1 MIKRTSLSFACL
13 SFFYLSTI
21 SILQANET
29 DTLQFRRFTFSDR
42 EIQFVLDPASLITAQ
57 NIVLSNLQSNG
68 TGACTISGN
77 TQTQIFSNS
86 VNTTAD
92 SGGAFDMVTTSFTAS
107 DNANL
112 LFCNNY
118 CTHNKGGGAIR
129 SGGPIRF
136 LNNQDVLFYNNISA
150 GAKYVGTG
158 DHNEKNRGGA
168 LYATTI
174 TLTGNRTLAFIN
186 NMSGDCGGAI
196 SADTQISITD
206 TVKGILFENNHTL
219 NHIPYTQA
227 ENMAR
232 GGAICSRRDLC
243 SISNNSGPIVFNY
256 NQGGKG
262 GAISATR
269 CVIDNNKER
278 IIFSNNSSLGWSQS
292 SSASNGGAIQ
302 TTQGFTLRNNKG
314 SIYFDSNTATHA
326 GGAINCGYIDIR
338 DNGPVYFLNN
348 SAAWGAA
355 FNLSKPR
362 SATNYIHTGTGDIV
376 FNNNVVFTLDGNL
389 LGKRKLFHI
398 NNNEITPYTLSLGAK
413 KDTRIYFYDLFQW
426 ERVKEN
432 TSNNPPSPTSRNT
445 ITVNPET
452 EFSGAVVFSYNQMSS
467 DIRTLMG
474 KEHNYIKE
482 APTTLKFGTLAI
494 EDDAELEIF
503 NIPFTQNPTS
513 LLALG
518 SGATLTVGKH
528 GKLNITNLG
537 VILPIIL
544 KEGKSPPCIRVNP
557 QDMTQNTGT
566 GQTPSSTS
574 SISTPMIIFN
584 GRLSIVDENY
594 ESVYDSM
601 DLSRGKAEQLILS
614 IETTNDGQLDS
625 NWQSSLN
632 TSLLSPPHYGYQGL
646 WTPNWITTTYTIT
659 LNNNSSAP
667 TSATSIAE
675 QKKTSETFTPS
686 NTTTASIPNI
696 KASAGSGSGSA
707 SNSGEVTITKHTLVV
722 NWAPVG
728 YIVDPI
734 RRGDLIANSLVHSGR
749 NMTMG
754 LRSLLPDN
762 SWFALQGAATTL
774 FTKQQKRLSYHGY
787 SSASKGYTV
796 SSQASGAHGHKF
808 LLSFSQSSDKMKEK
822 ETNNRLSS
830 RYYLSA
836 LCFEHPMFD
845 RIALIGAAA
854 CNYGTHNMRSFYG
867 TKKSSKGKFHSTTLG
882 ASLRCELRDSMPL
895 RSIMLTPFAQAL
907 FSRTEPA
914 SIRESG
920 DLARLFTLEQAHTAV
935 VSPIGIKGAYSSD
948 TWPTLSWEMELA
960 YQPTLYWKRPL
971 LNTLLI
977 QNNGSWVTT
986 NTPLAKH
993 SFYGRG
999 SHSLK
1004 FSHLKLFANYQAEVA
1019 TSTVSHYINAG
1030 GALVF

>member
-398 NNNEITPYTLSLGAK
+398 NNNEITP
-413 KDTRIYFYDLFQW
+413 
-426 ERVKEN
+426 
-432 TSNNPPSPTSRNT
+432 
-445 ITVNPET
+445 
-452 EFSGAVVFSYNQMSS
+452 
-467 DIRTLMG
+467 
-474 KEHNYIKE
+474 
-482 APTTLKFGTLAI
+482 
-494 EDDAELEIF
+494 
-503 NIPFTQNPTS
+503 
-513 LLALG
+513 
-518 SGATLTVGKH
+518 
-528 GKLNITNLG
+528 
-537 VILPIIL
+537 
-544 KEGKSPPCIRVNP
+544 
-557 QDMTQNTGT
+557 
-566 GQTPSSTS
+566 
-574 SISTPMIIFN
+574 
-584 GRLSIVDENY
+584 
-594 ESVYDSM
+594 
-601 DLSRGKAEQLILS
+601 
-614 IETTNDGQLDS
+614 
-625 NWQSSLN
+625 
-632 TSLLSPPHYGYQGL
+632 
-646 WTPNWITTTYTIT
+646 
-659 LNNNSSAP
+659 
-667 TSATSIAE
+667 
-675 QKKTSETFTPS
+675 
-686 NTTTASIPNI
+686 
-696 KASAGSGSGSA
+696 
-707 SNSGEVTITKHTLVV
+707 
-722 NWAPVG
+722 
-728 YIVDPI
+728 
-734 RRGDLIANSLVHSGR
+734 
-749 NMTMG
+749 
-754 LRSLLPDN
+754 
-762 SWFALQGAATTL
+762 
-774 FTKQQKRLSYHGY
+774 
-787 SSASKGYTV
+787 
-796 SSQASGAHGHKF
+796 
-808 LLSFSQSSDKMKEK
+808 
-822 ETNNRLSS
+822 
-830 RYYLSA
+830 
-836 LCFEHPMFD
+836 
-845 RIALIGAAA
+845 
-854 CNYGTHNMRSFYG
+854 
-867 TKKSSKGKFHSTTLG
+867 
-882 ASLRCELRDSMPL
+882 
-895 RSIMLTPFAQAL
+895 
-907 FSRTEPA
+907 
-914 SIRESG
+914 
-920 DLARLFTLEQAHTAV
+920 
-935 VSPIGIKGAYSSD
+935 
-948 TWPTLSWEMELA
+948 
-960 YQPTLYWKRPL
+960 
-971 LNTLLI
+971 
-977 QNNGSWVTT
+977 
-986 NTPLAKH
+986 
-993 SFYGRG
+993 
-999 SHSLK
+999 
-1004 FSHLKLFANYQAEVA
+1004 
-1019 TSTVSHYINAG
+1019 
-1030 GALVF
+1030 

>member
-1 MIKRTSLSFACL
+1 MIKRTSLSFVCL

-21 SILQANET
+21 SNSQANET

-42 EIQFVLDPASLITAQ
+42 DIEFVLDPFSLITAQ
-57 NIVLSNLQSNG
+57 NITLSNITSWG
-68 TGACTISGN
+68 EGACTISGN

-86 VNTTAD
+86 INTTSAA
-92 SGGAFDMVTTSFTAS
+92 GGAFDMVTTSFTAS

-112 LFCNNY
+112 LFYNNY

-136 LNNQDVLFYNNISA
+136 LNNQDVLFYNNTSA

-158 DHNEKNRGGA
+158 DHDEKNRGGA

-174 TLTGNRTLAFIN
+174 TLTGNRTLTFIN

-219 NHIPYTQA
+219 NHIPDTQA

-278 IIFSNNSSLGWSQS
+278 IIFSNNSSLGSRQS
-292 SSASNGGAIQ
+292 SPKSNGGAIQ

-314 SIYFDSNTATHA
+314 SIYFDNNTATHA
-326 GGAINCGYIDIR
+326 GGAIDCGYIDIR

-355 FNLSKPR
+355 LNLSKS
-362 SATNYIHTGTGDIV
+362 SATANYIHTGTGDII
-376 FNNNVVFTLDGNL
+376 FNNNVIFTFDANL
-389 LGKRKLFHI
+389 LGVRKLFHI
-398 NNNEITPYTLSLGAK
+398 NNNIVTPYTLSLGAK

-432 TSNNPPSPTSRNT
+432 GNNNPPSPNSRNT
-445 ITVNPET
+445 ITINPEK

-467 DIRTLMG
+467 DVRTLMG
-474 KEHNYIKE
+474 KERNYIKE

-494 EDDAELEIF
+494 EDGAELEIW
-503 NIPFTQNPTS
+503 NIPFTQESTS

-518 SGATLTVGKH
+518 SDATLTVGKN
-528 GKLNITNLG
+528 GKLTITNLG
-537 VILPIIL
+537 VILPAIL
-544 KEGKSPPCIRVNP
+544 KENYIPPCIRVNP
-557 QDMTQNTGT
+557 QDMTQNTNAN
-566 GQTPSSTS
+566 QPPPSTKDV
-574 SISTPMIIFN
+574 SIQMIFFD
-584 GRLSIVDENY
+584 GDLALVDENY

-601 DLSRGKAEQLILS
+601 DLSRGKAEQPILS
-614 IETTNDGQLDS
+614 IETTNDGQLGS
-625 NWQSSLN
+625 NWQTSLN

-646 WTPNWITTTYTIT
+646 WTPTWLTTTYTVT
-659 LNNNSSAP
+659 LSNNSSNP

-749 NMTMG
+749 NMTMS

-787 SSASKGYTV
+787 SSASKGDTV

-822 ETNNRLSS
+822 ETNNRISS

-854 CNYGTHNMRSFYG
+854 CNYGTHKMRSFYG

-935 VSPIGIKGAYSSD
+935 VSPIGIKGTYSSD

-1004 FSHLKLFANYQAEVA
+1004 FSHLRLFANYQAEVA

>member
-42 EIQFVLDPASLITAQ
+42 EIQFVLDPVSLITAQ
-57 NIVLSNLQSNG
+57 NVTFSNINSWG
-68 TGACTISGN
+68 RGVCTIADN

-86 VNTTAD
+86 INTTSAA
-92 SGGAFDMVTTSFTAS
+92 GGVFDMVTISFTAS
-107 DNANL
+107 NNANL

-129 SGGPIRF
+129 SKGPIRF
-136 LNNQDVLFYNNISA
+136 SNNQDVLFYNNTTA
-150 GAKYVGTG
+150 GAQYTGTG
-158 DHNEKNRGGA
+158 NKSEKNRGGA
-168 LYATTI
+168 LYAKNI

-196 SADTQISITD
+196 AAKTQISITD
-206 TVKGILFENNHTL
+206 TAKGVLFENNHTL
-219 NHIPYTQA
+219 NHIPDTRA

-232 GGAICSRRDLC
+232 GGAICSRKSSC
-243 SISNNSGPIVFNY
+243 SISNNLGPIIFNY

-262 GAISATR
+262 GAISATQ
-269 CVIDNNKER
+269 CVISNNEER
-278 IIFSNNSSLGWSQS
+278 IVFSNNSSIGWNKSTH
-292 SSASNGGAIQ
+292 ASNGGAIQ
-302 TTQGFTLRNNKG
+302 TAQGFTLQNNKG
-314 SIYFDSNTATHA
+314 PIYFDSNTAAHA
-326 GGAINCGYIDIR
+326 GGAIDCGYIDIR
-338 DNGPVYFLNN
+338 NNGPIYFLNN

-355 FNLSKPR
+355 FNLSKLRP
-362 SATNYIHTGTGDIV
+362 ATNYIHTGTGDIV
-376 FNNNVVFTLDGNL
+376 FNNNVVFKFDANL
-389 LGKRKLFHI
+389 LGMRKLFHI
-398 NNNEITPYTLSLGAK
+398 NNNTQTPYTLSLGAK
-413 KDTRIYFYDLFQW
+413 EDTRIYFYDLFQW
-426 ERVKEN
+426 ERVREP
-432 TSNNPPSPTSRNT
+432 NNAQVSPSSRNVIT
-445 ITVNPET
+445 INPIE
-452 EFSGAVVFSYNQMSS
+452 EFSGAVVFSYKQMSS
-467 DIRTLMG
+467 DIKTLMG
-474 KEHNYIKE
+474 TEHNYIRE

-494 EDDAELEIF
+494 EDGAELEF
-503 NIPFTQNPTS
+503 FDIPFTQNPTS

-557 QDMTQNTGT
+557 QDMTQNTDT

-601 DLSRGKAEQLILS
+601 DLSRGKAEQPILS
-614 IETTNDGQLDS
+614 IETTNDGQLGP
-625 NWQSSLN
+625 NWQNSLN

-667 TSATSIAE
+667 TSANSIAE
-675 QKKTSETFTPS
+675 QKKTSETFTPNS
-686 NTTTASIPNI
+686 TTTAGIPSI
-696 KASAGSGSGSA
+696 KASAGSGSGS
-707 SNSGEVTITKHTLVV
+707 STTTDVQVTRHTLTV
-722 NWAPVG
+722 NWTPVG

-867 TKKSSKGKFHSTTLG
+867 TKRSSKGKFHSTTLG

-907 FSRTEPA
+907 FSRTKPGA
-914 SIRESG
+914 IRESG
-920 DLARLFTLEQAHTAV
+920 DLARLFTLEQAHTAI